1 MKYKLIF
8 PVKEEIILPI
18 QYQHI
23 LQSALLAW
31 IDDSTYQTF
40 LHDTGFSLGKRS
52 YKLYTFSKIYGKFEL
67 DTRNKKIIFRDAIH
81 LYLSSCDQRYLTY
94 TIKNIISNRPL
105 VLGNY
110 ALTLDRVEY
119 IEEVYEGNSCNVR
132 TLSPI
137 AISSTLTRADGAK
150 KRYYYNPKER
160 EYSNMLRDNLIR
172 KYKAFYE
179 KDPADSEF
187 HIELIRKGKE
197 SLVFYKKEAVRA
209 WNGVFKISGSKELIE
224 LALNAGLGERNS
236 AGFGCVM
243 KIE

>member
-94 TIKNIISNRPL
+94 TIKNIISNIFIVFGYFFFNFSAIIFAIGVPP
-105 VLGNY
+105 
-110 ALTLDRVEY
+110 
-119 IEEVYEGNSCNVR
+119 I
-132 TLSPI
+132 I
-137 AISSTLTRADGAK
+137 AIDRIIK
-150 KRYYYNPKER
+150 K
-160 EYSNMLRDNLIR
+160 L
-172 KYKAFYE
+172 
-179 KDPADSEF
+179 
-187 HIELIRKGKE
+187 
-197 SLVFYKKEAVRA
+197 
-209 WNGVFKISGSKELIE
+209 FK
-224 LALNAGLGERNS
+224 
-236 AGFGCVM
+236 
-243 KIE
+243 